1 MGRHLTTGYSQLF
14 DFLDNLAVNNDRQ
27 WFAENR
33 QLYDCLRKQWLADL
47 QTLIGQMA
55 QSEPALRHTD
65 AASCAYRIYRD
76 IRFSHDKSPFK
87 TYFSALISPHG
98 RHTDRACWYLH
109 MGADECGIYGG
120 LWNPPGPMLRK
131 VRQAVVDNVDEF
143 RQIIATPP
151 LPELYPEW
159 YGAQLKTVP
168 KGFDRNHPDADL
180 LRLKEY
186 GRCHSLSRGFFDNSE
201 WPGELAGIAM
211 TLKPMIDFLNYSIDE

>member
-47 QTLIGQMA
+47 QTLIGHMA

-87 TYFSALISPHG
+87 T
-98 RHTDRACWYLH
+98 
-109 MGADECGIYGG
+109 
-120 LWNPPGPMLRK
+120 
-131 VRQAVVDNVDEF
+131 
-143 RQIIATPP
+143 
-151 LPELYPEW
+151 
-159 YGAQLKTVP
+159 
-168 KGFDRNHPDADL
+168 
-180 LRLKEY
+180 
-186 GRCHSLSRGFFDNSE
+186 
-201 WPGELAGIAM
+201 
-211 TLKPMIDFLNYSIDE
+211 

>member
-1 MGRHLTTGYSQLF
+1 MQEILA
-14 DFLDNLAVNNDRQ
+14 FLRALHAHNDRE
-27 WFAENR
+27 WFDDHRAEWKCVQTR
-33 QLYDCLRKQWLADL
+33 FHEFTEGLIDAIASFDPSVHGLQVRDC
-47 QTLIGQMA
+47 T
-55 QSEPALRHTD
+55 
-65 AASCAYRIYRD
+65 YRIHRD
-76 IRFSHDKSPFK
+76 TRFSRDKSPFK

-131 VRQAVVDNVDEF
+131 VRQAVVDNVEEF

>member
-1 MGRHLTTGYSQLF
+1 MDLSLILNYLNELSENNNREWYHAHKTDYREANAAFESFIQELIFKIGAFDGSVLQNDPKNLTFKL
-14 DFLDNLAVNNDRQ
+14 V
-27 WFAENR
+27 
-33 QLYDCLRKQWLADL
+33 
-47 QTLIGQMA
+47 
-55 QSEPALRHTD
+55 
-65 AASCAYRIYRD
+65 RD
-76 IRFSHDKSPFK
+76 TRFSHDKSPFK
-87 TYFSALISPHG
+87 TYFSALISAHG

-143 RQIIATPP
+143 RQILATPP

-186 GRCHSLSRGFFDNSE
+186 GRCHSLSRGFFDNPD